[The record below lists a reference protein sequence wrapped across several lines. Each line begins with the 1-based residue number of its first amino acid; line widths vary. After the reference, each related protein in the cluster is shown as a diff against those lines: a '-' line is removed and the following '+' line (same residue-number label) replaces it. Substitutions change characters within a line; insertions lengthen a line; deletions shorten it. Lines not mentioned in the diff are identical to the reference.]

1 MLCVAEQAATWHR
14 LVTLGSTAVATAGC
28 DNNWAVWNVGTR
40 TQWNIDSQT
49 YIGVDVVYQVLQTAT
64 MPDGPATF
72 GFGQQP
78 GAFGIVTD
86 QSAFMAQFR
95 VHRNFYP

>member
-1 MLCVAEQAATWHR
+1 MLCVAENAATAHR
-14 LVTLGSTAVATAGC
+14 ITPAVPQWLMLGC

-64 MPDGPATF
+64 VPDGLATF

-78 GAFGIVTD
+78 AATRDVDD

>member
-1 MLCVAEQAATWHR
+1 M
-14 LVTLGSTAVATAGC
+14 
-28 DNNWAVWNVGTR
+28 GTR

-64 MPDGPATF
+64 VPGGVGTF

-78 GAFGIVTD
+78 KAARDIND
-86 QSAFMAQFR
+86 QSAIMAQFR